1 MMETRSVFEQRLFYG
16 LLALLV
22 WLPLPLASN
31 RPWAVALFEIWIAL
45 LGLMW
50 LVGWQRKAVM
60 PGAAVSS
67 AKPMLLLLVIWLI
80 YLALSLLPLP
90 FAWRLALSPES
101 AAVYSLAGV
110 DGWAPLSVYPYEGF
124 LYWMKSIAY
133 ALLFVLVLLL
143 VNSKQRLVLLAYTLV
158 LSGLFQAFF
167 GSIMTLSGVEYGF
180 FVPKEAYVGYATGT
194 FVNRN
199 HLAGYLEMTL
209 AIGIGLMMASS
220 SRGEKTRSWR
230 QRLRSLISLL
240 LSQKMVL
247 RLMLAMMV
255 IALVLTRSRMG
266 NTAFFASMLVAGL
279 ICLLV
284 FRAQSGSV
292 REMFSRRDT
301 RATVILLSSLMVID
315 LFIVGAWFGV
325 EKVMARIEQ
334 SSTSRD
340 ADRIEVS
347 LRTIKLWQ
355 DYPLT
360 GSGGGSFHMVF
371 PRYRPDT
378 IVSSYDHAHQDYLE
392 IAADTGILG
401 LGLLGLMVLLSF
413 LAALVALHRR
423 HDPLMRGMAFA
434 SVMGISAL
442 LIHSTV
448 DFNLQIPA
456 NAATFM
462 VVLALGWIALNLDKR
477 RSSNNGSG
485 RGAGR
490 GASSHAK

>member
-1 MMETRSVFEQRLFYG
+1 MMGVTVFEQRLFYG

-31 RPWAVALFEIWIAL
+31 RVWAEAIFEIWIVLMALVWL
-45 LGLMW
+45 LGW
-50 LVGWQRKAVM
+50 TKRVVT
-60 PGAAVSS
+60 PGAAFS
-67 AKPMLLLLVIWLI
+67 AARPMLWLLFLWLL
-80 YLALSLLPLP
+80 YLALTLLPLP
-90 FAWRLALSPES
+90 LSWRMVLSPES
-101 AAVYSLAGV
+101 ASMYSLAGT
-110 DGWAPLSVYPYEGF
+110 DGWAPLSVFPYEGF
-124 LYWMKSIAY
+124 LYWMKSVAY

-143 VNSKQRLVLLAYTLV
+143 VNSKKRLVLLAYTLL

-167 GSIMTLSGVEYGF
+167 GSLMTLSAVEYGF
-180 FVPKEAYVGYATGT
+180 FVKKTSYLEFATGT

-209 AIGIGLMMASS
+209 AIGIGLMMATSS
-220 SRGEKTRSWR
+220 TGEKVRSWR
-230 QRLRSLISLL
+230 QRLRSVISLL

-266 NTAFFASMLVAGL
+266 NTAFFSSMMVAGFISL
-279 ICLLV
+279 MA

-292 REMFSRRDT
+292 RKMFSRSDT

-315 LFIVGAWFGV
+315 LFIVGTWFGV
-325 EKVMARIEQ
+325 EKVVARIEQ

-347 LRTIKLWQ
+347 LNTINLIR
-355 DYPLT
+355 DYPLA
-360 GSGGGSFHMVF
+360 GSGGGSFHMVY
-371 PRYRPDT
+371 PRYRSDA
-378 IVSSYDHAHQDYLE
+378 IASSFDHVHEDYLE
-392 IAADTGILG
+392 IVADTGVVG

-413 LAALVALHRR
+413 WAALAALRRR

-434 SVMGISAL
+434 SVMGIIAL

-462 VVLALGWIALNLDKR
+462 VVLALGWIAQSLDKR
-477 RSSNNGSG
+477 QHGNREAGSG
-485 RGAGR
+485 A
-490 GASSHAK
+490 ALDAK